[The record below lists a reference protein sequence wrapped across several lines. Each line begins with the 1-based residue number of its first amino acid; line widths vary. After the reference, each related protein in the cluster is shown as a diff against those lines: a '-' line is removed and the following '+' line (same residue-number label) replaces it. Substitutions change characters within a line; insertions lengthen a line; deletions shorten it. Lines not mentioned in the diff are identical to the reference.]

1 MSYLGIIKLE
11 ANLTFYVNTHTPS
24 TSAAVDADAVPGYRI
39 YKDETGTPLLTGS
52 MALLDDANTVGFY
65 SEQIAV
71 TAANGFEAGKSYCIR
86 ITGVVAAATGVE
98 LHQFDV
104 TTRDMDDLPTASAIA
119 DAVHDEVVEGA
130 YTLRHYL
137 RLLAAVLFGKATG
150 GGTTAITFRDTAD
163 GTDRVVMTVDASGD
177 RSAVTLDAS

>member
-1 MSYLGIIKLE
+1 MGVKSAQAITVLF
-11 ANLTFYVNTHTPS
+11 TTQTPS
-24 TSAAVDADAVPGYRI
+24 TGAATDADSLP
-39 YKDETGTPLLTGS
+39 TGLLYVNGTVNGAS
-52 MALLDDANTVGFY
+52 VTIAN
-65 SEQIAV
+65 IAV
-71 TAANGFEAGKSYCIR
+71 GVYSFSVTLPSLAAGDMVSLR
-86 ITGVVAAATGVE
+86 ISATVATIPGEDCVWQDVSDTKIVSE
-98 LHQFDV
+98 LQDS
-104 TTRDMDDLPTASAIA
+104 TTTAIA